1 MVPLIICGMITA
13 PPGSVMTSISMP
25 SSAKNPSSLANVKG
39 PTVALIEP
47 GQAKVSFVSAC
58 AAASAA
64 ASSTNTFQ
72 QAIFIRDDS
81 SDAAP
86 TQGPSAET
94 SAEPRRQDPP
104 CIP

>member
-1 MVPLIICGMITA
+1 MITA

-58 AAASAA
+58 AAAGDGAAASAA

-72 QAIFIRDDS
+72 QAIFIRDNS

-94 SAEPRRQDPP
+94 SEPRRQDPP